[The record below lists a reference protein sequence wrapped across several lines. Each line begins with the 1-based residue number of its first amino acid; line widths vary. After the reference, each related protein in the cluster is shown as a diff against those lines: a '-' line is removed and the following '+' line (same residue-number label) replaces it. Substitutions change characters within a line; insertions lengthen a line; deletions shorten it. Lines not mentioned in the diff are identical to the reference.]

1 MLDKLGIDRN
11 FVRSDQRARTE
22 RLVRVLSEAPPKP
35 ADLAAAAV
43 DEESGETWRL
53 FRLLAR
59 AQSLYGAAS
68 LGPFIVSMTR
78 GAADVLTVLL
88 LGRWAGCAP
97 GPGIVPLFETLD
109 DLAAAP
115 RILGEL
121 FALDVYRRHLAETGG
136 KQMVMI
142 GYSDS
147 NKDGGYVAASW
158 ALYRAQE
165 AIARAC
171 DDHGIAFTLF
181 HGRGGTV
188 ARNRRGRSAVV
199 FA

>member
-1 MLDKLGIDRN
+1 MIAFGPCALRSTCLVSTPRASTSGRN
-11 FVRSDQRARTE
+11 PR
-22 RLVRVLSEAPPKP
+22 
-35 ADLAAAAV
+35 
-43 DEESGETWRL
+43 
-53 FRLLAR
+53 
-59 AQSLYGAAS
+59 
-68 LGPFIVSMTR
+68 
-78 GAADVLTVLL
+78 
-88 LGRWAGCAP
+88 RW
-97 GPGIVPLFETLD
+97 
-109 DLAAAP
+109 AAP

-165 AIARAC
+165 AIAGAC
-171 DDHGIAFTLF
+171 DHHGIAFTLF

-188 ARNRRGRSAVV
+188 ARGGGPP
-199 FA
+199 